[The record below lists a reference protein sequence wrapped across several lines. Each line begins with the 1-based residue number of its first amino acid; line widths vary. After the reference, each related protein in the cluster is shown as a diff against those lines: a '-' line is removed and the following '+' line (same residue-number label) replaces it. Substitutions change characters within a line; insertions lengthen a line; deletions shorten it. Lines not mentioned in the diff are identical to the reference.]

1 MTKKTEELLKQ
12 QAEDFTLSMRN
23 EFSIFKR
30 EIEELVES
38 KVAPIRL
45 EVQDNKSSILAIK
58 NELSILR
65 KDLSA
70 EKMLTEKTRIFYSN
84 SLNYYSQRFRAYSCR
99 LHGFPI
105 PGDLLEGMKS
115 LQHLQKIYD
124 ELVVPVFT
132 IAVKE
137 KRLKAV
143 PSFNS
148 TIDVGHYLTRRK
160 ATYAEATEGT
170 VQPQDDDMEAD
181 PQQPAAENEE
191 ITKIPPFILRF
202 VSRTLRDL
210 FMVFKKPVIE
220 EFNKNNGC
228 TLRIGED
235 LTPDNRANMSFLYNH
250 NLVAK
255 TRMRNSKVQFCLK
268 GEERWRTV
276 LNPYTQNL
284 ELMQKAPLDP
294 VPIVKIYPKPVF
306 VG

>member
-1 MTKKTEELLKQ
+1 MTKKTEDLLKQ
-12 QAEDFTLSMRN
+12 QAEDFTLSMRK
-23 EFSIFKR
+23 EFASFKK
-30 EIEELVES
+30 EIDELVES
-38 KVAPIRL
+38 KLAPIRL
-45 EVQDNKSSILAIK
+45 DVQDNKTSILAIK
-58 NELSILR
+58 SELSTLR
-65 KDLSA
+65 KDLST
-70 EKMLTEKTRIFYSN
+70 EKELTEKTRVFYSN
-84 SLNYYSQRFRAYSCR
+84 SLNYYSQQFRAYSCR

-105 PGDLLEGMKS
+105 PNDLIEGMKS

-124 ELVVPVFT
+124 DLLVPVLT

-137 KRLKAV
+137 KRLKAI

-148 TIDVGHYLTRRK
+148 TIDVGHYLGRRK
-160 ATYAEATEGT
+160 PTYAEATEGT
-170 VQPQDDDMEAD
+170 VQQEDDIEAD
-181 PQQPAAENEE
+181 SPQPSAENEE
-191 ITKIPPFILRF
+191 VIKIPPFILRF

-220 EFNKNNGC
+220 KYNKNNGC

-250 NLVAK
+250 DLVDK

-284 ELMQKAPLDP
+284 ELMQKAPMDP
-294 VPIVKIYPKPVF
+294 VPIAKIYPKPVF